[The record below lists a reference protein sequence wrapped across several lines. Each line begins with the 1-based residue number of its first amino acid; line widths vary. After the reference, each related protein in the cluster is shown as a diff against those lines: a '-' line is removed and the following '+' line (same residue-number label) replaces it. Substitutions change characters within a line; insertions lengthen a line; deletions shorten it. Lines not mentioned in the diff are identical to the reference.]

1 MIDIDEVRP
10 LIVATPPFPDESFQ
24 GFFART
30 LAKTAARSLNL
41 GLALAKV
48 EPRPRTKST
57 FFTQD
62 ELANLATLL
71 KADIGRLT
79 KMALPDVSRKRH
91 ELQRVRS
98 FFGTRVP
105 FSMLDHDR
113 RSVSPTALGL
123 SSYHRAM
130 WTLRLFHLD
139 GETLEPLMSRCPV
152 CNQQLGWKR
161 SVHPAACDTCVDS
174 VGRSNIDLRDFRQG
188 PAELEDPDAYRY
200 VYSLVDPKGAG
211 DLKSSGEFADV
222 NRSVRFE
229 AIFAMIRWMLQRQI
243 TRHRLA
249 PAKGVAYWMARPELV
264 ASAGRYFLTGRQG
277 LRDFETAFPG
287 MSSGQS
293 FGVVVSLDRYEGAGV
308 KSLFESAL
316 RPSRARLERPGMR
329 SAQWPSKRYAIP
341 KHATESPANPT
352 AIGRRPNK
360 QITVPENAVKA
371 PPVPLYQDSLSYKRC
386 SDILGFTSP
395 GIASL
400 VALGVFEHVIRFN
413 LPNRQFL
420 SGASV
425 TAALRKLDEKARRH
439 DLRVEMDFRRVAYR
453 TPYPL
458 FCALAAAL
466 DDEIEVCYSSSSF
479 PCWADAYGP
488 LSQSDLARVMQ
499 HIHGTFVR
507 L

>member
-1 MIDIDEVRP
+1 MIEIDEVRP

-30 LAKTAARSLNL
+30 LAKTAARSFNM

-48 EPRPRTKST
+48 EPRPRTKGT

-71 KADIGRLT
+71 KTDIGRLT
-79 KMALPDVSRKRH
+79 RMALPDVSRKRH

-130 WTLRLFHLD
+130 WNLRLFHLD

-174 VGRSNIDLRDFRQG
+174 VGRSNIDLRDFRQA

-200 VYSLVDPKGAG
+200 VYSLVDPRGTG
-211 DLKSSGEFADV
+211 DLESAGEFADV
-222 NRSVRFE
+222 NRAVRFE

-243 TRHRLA
+243 TRSRLA
-249 PAKGVAYWMARPELV
+249 PAKDVAYWMARPELV

-287 MSSGQS
+287 MSDGRS

-316 RPSRARLERPGMR
+316 RPSRARLEQPNTR
-329 SAQWPSKRYAIP
+329 SAHLLSKMYAIP
-341 KHATESPANPT
+341 NHAIESPANPKQS
-352 AIGRRPNK
+352 GRWPNE
-360 QITVPENAVKA
+360 QIAVPENAA
-371 PPVPLYQDSLSYKRC
+371 RALVPFYQDSLSYKRC

-400 VALGVFEHVIRFN
+400 VTLGVFKHAIRN
-413 LPNRQFL
+413 NHPNRQFL
-420 SGASV
+420 TGASV
-425 TAALRKLDEKARRH
+425 TAVLRKLDEKARRH
-439 DLRVEMDFRRVAYR
+439 ELRVEMDFRRVAYR

-488 LSQSDLARVMQ
+488 LSPSDLARVMQ
-499 HIHGTFVR
+499 RIHGTFVR